1 MPEEPIDDRAANSD
15 ITGRD
20 DYIVAQA
27 LWVALRYLETLPEHE
42 QPESNMDDMREI
54 LETRFQNFENLF
66 VGLEYLKRLGPEP
79 PEQIS

>member
-1 MPEEPIDDRAANSD
+1 MPEEPIDDRAANND

-27 LWVALRYLETLPEHE
+27 LWVALLYLETLPEHE
-42 QPESNMDDMREI
+42 QPGSNMDDMREI
-54 LETRFQNFENLF
+54 LETRFQNFENMF
-66 VGLEYLKRLGPEP
+66 VGLEYLNRLGPEP

>member
-1 MPEEPIDDRAANSD
+1 MPEEPIDDPATNSD

-27 LWVALRYLETLPEHE
+27 LWVSLQYLETLPAHE
-42 QPESNMDDMREI
+42 QPGSNMDDMRTL
-54 LETRFQNFENLF
+54 LETRYRRWENTL

-79 PEQIS
+79 PEQNS